1 MREFTV
7 LIGEIVFIALLQTV
21 IELFVDGDKR
31 PQQMRIINI
40 ACVMGSL
47 YLLLQFVYT
56 YILNEISTFVKFP
69 F

>member
-7 LIGEIVFIALLQTV
+7 LIGEIFFIALLQT
-21 IELFVDGDKR
+21 ILETFLDPEKR
-31 PQQMRIINI
+31 AYQVRIINI

-47 YLLLQFVYT
+47 YLLLEFVYNH
-56 YILNEISTFVKFP
+56 ILGEISAFVKFP